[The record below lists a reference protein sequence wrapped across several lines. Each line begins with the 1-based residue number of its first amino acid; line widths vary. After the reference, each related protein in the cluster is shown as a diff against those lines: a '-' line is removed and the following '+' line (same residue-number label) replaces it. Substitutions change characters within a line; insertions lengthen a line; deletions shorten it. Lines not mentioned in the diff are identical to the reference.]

1 MPDIRQQGVP
11 YYLTM
16 EELAACG
23 PGAIPSE
30 LQTDTHLIYNSPAAL
45 DFNSPGAQ
53 GFGVKRAGLSVPGS
67 IMLLIAPGC
76 CGRNT
81 KALQAPGGYG
91 ERFAYLMLTENDIVT
106 GKHLRKI
113 PAAAEAFVKSRPE
126 KPTALMIC
134 ITCVDALLG
143 TDMERVCRQ
152 VEARLALP
160 VRPCYMYALTRES
173 RLPPMTAIRQT
184 VYSLLRPRK
193 KRSNQVN
200 LLGYFSPLAKD
211 SELYALLAAIGV
223 RHIGELARCRDF
235 ADYEELAAANFNL
248 ILDPEARQAAS
259 WFQKELQIPAI
270 ELKRLYETDKITRQ
284 YEGLSHV
291 LGVSLRDQPYREEA
305 EAARTDFCARYGET
319 SIAVGS
325 RLNANPFEL
334 TLALVRAGLSVQE
347 VFAVPTPADFFY
359 IRRLAELLPKLRL
372 YTNLSPSMLHYEE
385 TAHPVQLA
393 LGVDACYYHPQAAQV
408 PWNEEQQPFGHQ
420 GVRDLFR
427 AMSRAMAERKQ
438 EREHT
443 AAAGAADTAKGERED
458 NEEKE
463 GKV

>member
-1 MPDIRQQGVP
+1 MPDIRQMGVP
-11 YYLTM
+11 YFLTM
-16 EELAACG
+16 EELSACG
-23 PGAIPSE
+23 PKAIPAE

-91 ERFAYLMLTENDIVT
+91 ERFAYLMLSENDIVT

-113 PAAAEAFVKSRPE
+113 PDAAAAFVKSRRE
-126 KPTALMIC
+126 TPTALMIC

-152 VEARLALP
+152 VEARLSLS

-184 VYSLLRPRK
+184 VYSLLKPRK

-200 LLGYFSPLAKD
+200 LLGYFTPLDED
-211 SELYALLAAIGV
+211 SELYALLHSIGV
-223 RHIGELARCRDF
+223 RHIGELARCHDF
-235 ADYEELAAANFNL
+235 TAYEELSAANFNL
-248 ILDPEARQAAS
+248 VLDPEARQAAS
-259 WFQKELQIPAI
+259 WFQQELQIPAI
-270 ELKRLYETDKITRQ
+270 ELKRLYETDKIAKQ
-284 YEGLSHV
+284 YEGLAQV
-291 LGVSLRDQPYREEA
+291 LGVHLDDHAYREQA
-305 EAARTDFCARYGET
+305 EAAREAFGTRYKGL
-319 SIAVGS
+319 SVAVGS

-334 TLALVRAGLSVQE
+334 ALALLEAGLDVRE
-347 VFAVPTPADFFY
+347 IFAVPSPMDFFY
-359 IRRLAELLPKLRL
+359 IRRLAALAPRIRL

-385 TAHPVQLA
+385 CEHPIELA
-393 LGVDACYYHPQAAQV
+393 LGADACYYHPGAAQV
-408 PWNEEQQPFGHQ
+408 PWNEEVQPFGYQ

-427 AMSRAMAERKQ
+427 TMTRAIAD
-438 EREHT
+438 
-443 AAAGAADTAKGERED
+443 AGTADTSSVKEAAK
-458 NEEKE
+458 
-463 GKV
+463 

>member
-1 MPDIRQQGVP
+1 MPDIRQMGVP
-11 YYLTM
+11 YFLTM
-16 EELAACG
+16 EELSACG
-23 PGAIPSE
+23 PKAIPAE

-91 ERFAYLMLTENDIVT
+91 ERFAYLMLSENDIVT

-113 PAAAEAFVKSRPE
+113 PAAAEAFVKSRKVP
-126 KPTALMIC
+126 PTALMIC

-184 VYSLLRPRK
+184 VYSLLKPRQ

-200 LLGYFSPLAKD
+200 LLGYFTPLAKG
-211 SELYALLAAIGV
+211 SELYALLQNIGV
-223 RHIGELARCRDF
+223 RHIGELARCHDF
-235 ADYEELAAANFNL
+235 ASYEALSAANFNL
-248 ILDPEARQAAS
+248 VLDPEARQAAS
-259 WFQKELQIPAI
+259 WFQQKLQIPAI
-270 ELKRLYETDKITRQ
+270 ELKRLYETDKIAKQ
-284 YEGLSHV
+284 YEGLAQV
-291 LGVSLRDQPYREEA
+291 LGVHLDDHVYREQA
-305 EAARTDFCARYGET
+305 EAAREAFGTRYKGL
-319 SIAVGS
+319 SVAVGS

-334 TLALVRAGLSVQE
+334 ALALLETGLDVRE
-347 VFAVPTPADFFY
+347 IFAVPSPMDFFY
-359 IRRLAELLPKLRL
+359 IRRLAALAPKTRL

-385 TAHPVQLA
+385 REHPVELA
-393 LGVDACYYHPQAAQV
+393 LGADACYYHPGAAQV
-408 PWNEEQQPFGHQ
+408 PWNEEVQPFGYQ

-427 AMSRAMAERKQ
+427 TMARAMAD
-438 EREHT
+438 
-443 AAAGAADTAKGERED
+443 AGAADTSSVKEAAK
-458 NEEKE
+458 
-463 GKV
+463 

>member
-1 MPDIRQQGVP
+1 MPDIRQMGVP
-11 YYLTM
+11 YFLTM
-16 EELAACG
+16 EELSACG
-23 PGAIPSE
+23 PKAIPAE

-91 ERFAYLMLTENDIVT
+91 ERFAYLMLSENDIVT

-113 PAAAEAFVKSRPE
+113 PAAAEAFVKSRE
-126 KPTALMIC
+126 TVPTALMIC

-184 VYSLLRPRK
+184 VYSLLKPHK
-193 KRSNQVN
+193 KRSSQVN
-200 LLGYFSPLAKD
+200 LLGYFTPLADD
-211 SELYALLAAIGV
+211 SELYALLQSIGV

-235 ADYEELAAANFNL
+235 AAYEELAAANFNL
-248 ILDPEARQAAS
+248 VLDPEARQAAS

-284 YEGLSHV
+284 YEGLAHV
-291 LGVSLRDQPYREEA
+291 LGVRLDDSAYREQA
-305 EAARTDFCARYGET
+305 EAARDAFVSRYRGL
-319 SIAVGS
+319 SVAVGS

-334 TLALVRAGLSVQE
+334 ALALLEAGLE
-347 VFAVPTPADFFY
+347 VREIFAVPSPTDFFY
-359 IRRLAELLPKLRL
+359 IRRLASLAPRTRL

-385 TAHPVQLA
+385 REHPVELA
-393 LGVDACYYHPQAAQV
+393 LGADACYYHPGAAQV
-408 PWNEEQQPFGHQ
+408 PWNEECQPFGHQ
-420 GVRDLFR
+420 SVRSLFH
-427 AMSRAMAERKQ
+427 AMTEAMA
-438 EREHT
+438 
-443 AAAGAADTAKGERED
+443 AAEAANAKGSR
-458 NEEKE
+458 KE
-463 GKV
+463 AAK